1 MYIFI
6 YQLSS
11 ILLSFGKWGILE
23 LLTSHSVFD
32 GRGGMFNHALPARDD
47 RIHYDDDKKFSEEGS
62 FWSKLQSLL
71 KSPYAK

>member
-11 ILLSFGKWGILE
+11 ILFSFGKWGILE

-32 GRGGMFNHALPARDD
+32 GRGGHALPPRDD
-47 RIHYDDDKKFSEEGS
+47 RIHYDDDKKFV
-62 FWSKLQSLL
+62 QSRVKHLVCF
-71 KSPYAK
+71 